1 MLIFTEYKSKTESYV
16 IGYIV
21 PREVSMRG
29 SILSIIN
36 QFSIDI
42 KELVSTNVLRFCRKI
57 WKSGEMQKSG
67 TWLIKEQE

>member
-1 MLIFTEYKSKTESYV
+1 MLILNIKVKTEINV

-21 PREVSMRG
+21 PRKVSMAG
-29 SILSIIN
+29 LILSTTN

-67 TWLIKEQE
+67 TWPIKEQE